1 MSVLD
6 NKVLLLSGN
15 NGNQTATHSPTE
27 FSIAFPHPPIH
38 NTMDKPVENLW
49 SVVFLLG
56 EVPTEKPHRSPT
68 RGAQRSLGRRVIA
81 PNLTAFYCRWKRA
94 TRAFDFSL
102 TSFSFDRV
110 AEKGRWFSRKG
121 SKQGNASPT
130 RGVEREMREAT
141 DNTWLVPFGHAPLL
155 GFRKP
160 YSCLAETKQNKA
172 TERLSHLPGG

>member
-1 MSVLD
+1 MPR
-6 NKVLLLSGN
+6 KG
-15 NGNQTATHSPTE
+15 AT
-27 FSIAFPHPPIH
+27 
-38 NTMDKPVENLW
+38 
-49 SVVFLLG
+49 
-56 EVPTEKPHRSPT
+56 
-68 RGAQRSLGRRVIA
+68 
-81 PNLTAFYCRWKRA
+81 CRL
-94 TRAFDFSL
+94 DFSL
-102 TSFSFDRV
+102 TSSLFDRV

-172 TERLSHLPGG
+172 TERLSQKGGLR

>member
-1 MSVLD
+1 MLDSLCWMSVLD
-6 NKVLLLSGN
+6 NKVLLLSGRN
-15 NGNQTATHSPTE
+15 RTKPLHRGLV

-38 NTMDKPVENLW
+38 NTMDKPMGNLW

-110 AEKGRWFSRKG
+110 AEKG
-121 SKQGNASPT
+121 
-130 RGVEREMREAT
+130 
-141 DNTWLVPFGHAPLL
+141 L
-155 GFRKP
+155 
-160 YSCLAETKQNKA
+160 
-172 TERLSHLPGG
+172 